1 MERFSNI
8 NTTGLVTT
16 AVFHTREIA
25 EANMLRRAILSEIET
40 WAIHTVIFNVNTT
53 PRHDE
58 IIAQRLGLLVINH
71 AAFTPPV
78 SGEFK
83 AKIDVTAP
91 PGDEIFELTTQ
102 YIPEIPFAY
111 ETHIVTMK
119 PGQRLVC
126 EVIVKK
132 GVARDHP
139 KWSPVSI
146 VTINE
151 DPEGFLIR
159 FKSVGALTPE
169 QILGNGLAKMGEA
182 AQRQPIT
189 IFSRPLV
196 PHTIEI

>member
-1 MERFSNI
+1 MDRFSNI

-16 AVFHTREIA
+16 ALFHTREIT
-25 EANMLRRAILSEIET
+25 EANMLRRAMLSEIET

-71 AAFTPPV
+71 AAFTPPA
-78 SGEFK
+78 SGEFR
-83 AKIDVTAP
+83 ARIDVTAP
-91 PGDEIFELTTQ
+91 PGGLFELTTRH
-102 YIPEIPFAY
+102 IPDLPFTY
-111 ETHIVTMK
+111 ETHVVTMK

-126 EVIVKK
+126 EVIVKQ
-132 GVARDHP
+132 GVAKDHP
-139 KWSPVSI
+139 KWSPVST

-151 DPEGFLIR
+151 DPDGFLIR

-169 QILGNGLAKMGEA
+169 QILAAGLRKMTDA
-182 AQRQPIT
+182 ARQRPIT

-196 PHTIEI
+196 PDTIKI